1 MLREIKRWRD
11 VPAVV
16 ALGSVLLFAGCA
28 ETMMGGDKGMM
39 KEKGM
44 MQEKGMMKEE
54 GGMMKKEG
62 GMMKEDKGME
72 KKQ

>member
-1 MLREIKRWRD
+1 MQTLARQWRGALA
-11 VPAVV
+11 AVIISS
-16 ALGSVLLFAGCA
+16 ALLFNGCA
-28 ETMMGGDKGMM
+28 ETMMGGDAGMT

-62 GMMKEDKGME
+62 GMMKEDKEME